1 MSKRKQKKWDPV
13 KARKSAA
20 RKAHF
25 EAGGTVRMW
34 RGGAKT
40 FKDERKEALR
50 KKCRAK
56 VSLQTL

>member
-1 MSKRKQKKWDPV
+1 MAKRKQKKWDPL
-13 KARKSAA
+13 KAHKSAA

-25 EAGGTVRMW
+25 EAGGSVRMW

-50 KKCRAK
+50 KKCRER
-56 VSLQTL
+56 VDPQTP

>member
-1 MSKRKQKKWDPV
+1 MAKRKQKTWDMA

-34 RGGAKT
+34 RGGAKS

-50 KKCRAK
+50 KKCRGTVREGA
-56 VSLQTL
+56 